1 MGEKVETTG
10 MIKQQAMI
18 MIGVGLI
25 LAIIGVLEFEVPGM
39 PFRGSGIGTICLF
52 AGALLLAVGYVRLNS
67 KAKK

>member
-1 MGEKVETTG
+1 MGEKVETTD
-10 MIKQQAMI
+10 MIKQQAML

>member
-1 MGEKVETTG
+1 MGEKVETTD

>member
-1 MGEKVETTG
+1 MGEKVETTD
-10 MIKQQAMI
+10 MIKQQAML
-18 MIGVGLI
+18 MIGIGLI

>member
-1 MGEKVETTG
+1 MGEKVETTN
-10 MIKQQAMI
+10 MIKQQAML
-18 MIGVGLI
+18 MIGIGLI

>member
-1 MGEKVETTG
+1 MGEKVETTD
-10 MIKQQAMI
+10 MIKQQAML

-39 PFRGSGIGTICLF
+39 PFRGSGIGAICLF

>member
-1 MGEKVETTG
+1 MGEKVETTD
-10 MIKQQAMI
+10 MIKQQAMLMLGI
-18 MIGVGLI
+18 GLI